1 MCCVLQA
8 TQNFVIVFFGHV
20 VSVSQAGQS
29 NIFQLELHVVASALG
44 MTQKKRCLALQV
56 LNSCHQVGWAH
67 LVQDNPAETI
77 AVVSQEGNK
86 KPWVSASSNFAT
98 ALELYK
104 QQLED
109 DEPIIDQDVFTY
121 SRTQNNTW
129 TGIVRD
135 PAQAKAIC
143 NKKAS
148 TAKCYNKLVLYHVDS
163 GQNVA
168 NTEDSTD

>member
-77 AVVSQEGNK
+77 ATKLGKSLQANIARKRIATNHEVKGM
-86 KPWVSASSNFAT
+86 FARP
-98 ALELYK
+98 ALL
-104 QQLED
+104 L
-109 DEPIIDQDVFTY
+109 
-121 SRTQNNTW
+121 
-129 TGIVRD
+129 
-135 PAQAKAIC
+135 
-143 NKKAS
+143 
-148 TAKCYNKLVLYHVDS
+148 
-163 GQNVA
+163 
-168 NTEDSTD
+168 